1 MDFELATT
9 EQVLQE
15 LGERIRRQRLGQ
27 NLLQEDVAQRAGISV
42 GALKRLEA
50 GDNVRIDTLL
60 NVAKSLSVLRDLEK
74 AFEWRPAMTIADLER
89 LDKSGRR
96 VRARKKPSP

>member
-9 EQVLQE
+9 EQVLRE
-15 LGERIRRQRLGQ
+15 LGDRLRRQRLGQ

-60 NVAKSLSVLRDLEK
+60 NVAKSLSVLRDLEA
-74 AFEWRPAMTIADLER
+74 AFEWRSAMTIADLER
-89 LDKSGRR
+89 LDKSARR